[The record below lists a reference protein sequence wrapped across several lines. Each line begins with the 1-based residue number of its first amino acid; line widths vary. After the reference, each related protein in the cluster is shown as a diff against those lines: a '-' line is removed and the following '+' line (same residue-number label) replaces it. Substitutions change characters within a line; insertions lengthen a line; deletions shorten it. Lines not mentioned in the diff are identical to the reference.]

1 LTAQEGVGAAGG
13 AALAQDADKGTRD
26 FIHFIPILAKS
37 NVTRATVVFTIKQL
51 FAVSL
56 EKCDRSLVFEYAET
70 SGRNN
75 NL

>member
-13 AALAQDADKGTRD
+13 AALAQDADEGTRD

-37 NVTRATVVFTIKQL
+37 NVTRATVVFTMKQL

-56 EKCDRSLVFEYAET
+56 EKCDRSLVFEYAEI